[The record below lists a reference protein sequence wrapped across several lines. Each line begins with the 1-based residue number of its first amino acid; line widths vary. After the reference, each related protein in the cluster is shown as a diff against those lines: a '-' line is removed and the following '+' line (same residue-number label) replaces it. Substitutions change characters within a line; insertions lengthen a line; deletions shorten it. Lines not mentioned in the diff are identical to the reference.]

1 MLEPQNEEEFKMDIG
16 IVGLGVVG
24 TACKNGFE
32 KIGHIVKYHDV
43 KFYTNIEDVLDT
55 EVCFVSVPTPSN
67 EDGSCDI
74 SIVEEVVGQ
83 LNDLKYKGVLAIKS
97 TVEPGTNKEFR
108 EKYKN
113 LRLYFVPEFLRERC
127 ATEDFIYNHNI
138 LVIGAEDE
146 DAFNT
151 IKEAHGDLP
160 VHTVKVN
167 PLEAELVKYF
177 SNNYKAL
184 RITFANS
191 FYKLCQEL
199 GANYDVV
206 KDAFLFHGVGEG
218 HYLNVNKEFGGFDG
232 TCLPK
237 DTKGLAFLIEKL
249 GLDLNIFKTVVEEN
263 DKFIV
268 KVPEGMRKEI

>member
-32 KIGHIVKYHDV
+32 KIGHKVKYHDV
-43 KFYTNIEDVLDT
+43 QFYTNIEDVLDT
-55 EVCFVSVPTPSN
+55 EVCFISVPTPSN
-67 EDGSCDI
+67 QDGSCDI

-218 HYLNVNKEFGGFDG
+218 HYLNVNKEFGGFGG

>member
-32 KIGHIVKYHDV
+32 KIGHKVKYHDV

-108 EKYKN
+108 EKYKKDPVVSKWVDMAMRIEASKHLVYQAAWRKDNN
-113 LRLYFVPEFLRERC
+113 LPL
-127 ATEDFIYNHNI
+127 
-138 LVIGAEDE
+138 
-146 DAFNT
+146 
-151 IKEAHGDLP
+151 IKEAAMAKLFASEAAMRICTEAIQIHGGYGYI
-160 VHTVKVN
+160 K
-167 PLEAELVKYF
+167 E
-177 SNNYKAL
+177 
-184 RITFANS
+184 
-191 FYKLCQEL
+191 
-199 GANYDVV
+199 YDVERFFR
-206 KDAFLFHGVGEG
+206 DAKILEIGEG
-218 HYLNVNKEFGGFDG
+218 TSE
-232 TCLPK
+232 
-237 DTKGLAFLIEKL
+237 IQRIIISR
-249 GLDLNIFKTVVEEN
+249 NILS
-263 DKFIV
+263 
-268 KVPEGMRKEI
+268 

>member
-1 MLEPQNEEEFKMDIG
+1 MNIG

-32 KIGHIVKYHDV
+32 KIGHTVKYHDI
-43 KFYTNIEDVLDT
+43 KFYTKIEDVLDT
-55 EVCFVSVPTPSN
+55 EVCFISVPTPSN
-67 EDGSCDI
+67 EDGSCNI

-83 LNDLKYKGVLAIKS
+83 LNDLEYKGILAIKS

-108 EKYKN
+108 KKYKN
-113 LRLYFVPEFLRERC
+113 LKLYFVPEFLRERC

-146 DAFNT
+146 EAFNI

-167 PLEAELVKYF
+167 PIEAELVKYF

-191 FYKLCQEL
+191 FYKLCEEL

-206 KDAFLFHGVGEG
+206 KDSFLFHGVGEG
-218 HYLNVNKEFGGFDG
+218 HYLNVNKEFGGYGG

-237 DTKGLAFLIEKL
+237 DTKGLAFLVDKL
-249 GLDLNIFKTVVEEN
+249 GLDLNIFKSVVEEN
-263 DKFIV
+263 DKFVV
-268 KVPEGMRKEI
+268 KVPDGMRREI

>member
-32 KIGHIVKYHDV
+32 KIGPTVKYHDV
-43 KFYTNIEDVLDT
+43 NFYTNIEDVLDT

-218 HYLNVNKEFGGFDG
+218 HYLNVNKEFGGFGG

>member
-32 KIGHIVKYHDV
+32 KIGHTVKYHDV

-218 HYLNVNKEFGGFDG
+218 HYLNVNKEFGGFGG

>member
-83 LNDLKYKGVLAIKS
+83 INDLKYKGVLAIKS

-218 HYLNVNKEFGGFDG
+218 HYLNVNKEFGGFGG